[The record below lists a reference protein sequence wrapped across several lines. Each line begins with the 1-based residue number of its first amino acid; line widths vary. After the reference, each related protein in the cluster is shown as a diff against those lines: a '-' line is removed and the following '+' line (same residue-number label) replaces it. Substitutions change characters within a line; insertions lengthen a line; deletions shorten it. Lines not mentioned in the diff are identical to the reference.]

1 MQFYEAKKE
10 RENSS
15 TISSWSGIWWGFFF
29 FVVEFCLF
37 GQLCSCFHFN
47 AGVVVVAVHIAV
59 GMPIFDIDMSD
70 AVYYVYPVKTVEG
83 VVDIAVI

>member
-1 MQFYEAKKE
+1 M
-10 RENSS
+10 
-15 TISSWSGIWWGFFF
+15 
-29 FVVEFCLF
+29 F